1 MAGISNNQFDMGA
14 RALSAQL
21 VRLNTITSN
30 IANAGAVSGSEEK
43 AYRAM
48 KPVFEA
54 KYADDAETSGV
65 ATVDVVDIQKSQ
77 KSVPRLSQPG
87 HPLAD
92 KDGFI
97 YLSNVD
103 VPEELVDMM
112 ETSRQY
118 QNTTEALNTMKSLTM
133 QTLRLGT

>member
-1 MAGISNNQFDMGA
+1 MAGISNNQFDLGA
-14 RALSAQL
+14 RALGAQL

-30 IANAGAVSGSEEK
+30 IANASTVSGSEQK

-54 KYADDAETSGV
+54 QFMDAAAANGQ
-65 ATVDVVDIQKSQ
+65 ATVDVVDIQQSNKA
-77 KSVPRLSQPG
+77 VPRLLQPG

-92 KDGFI
+92 QDGYV

-103 VPEELVDMM
+103 VQEELVDMM
-112 ETSRQY
+112 EASRQY
-118 QNTTEALNTMKSLTM
+118 QNTAEALNTMKSLTM

>member
-1 MAGISNNQFDMGA
+1 MAGISNNQFDLGA
-14 RALSAQL
+14 RALGAQL

-30 IANAGAVSGSEEK
+30 IANAGTVSGSEQK

-54 KYADDAETSGV
+54 QFLDAAAATGQ
-65 ATVDVVDIQKSQ
+65 ATVDVVDIQQSK
-77 KSVPRLSQPG
+77 KAVPRLLQPG

-92 KDGFI
+92 KDGYI

-103 VPEELVDMM
+103 VQEELVDMM
-112 ETSRQY
+112 EASRQY
-118 QNTTEALNTMKSLTM
+118 QNTAEALNTMKSLTM